1 MQIIGIVEENNLEPK
16 KKEYDKQQNGRV
28 SEDNCTLLPRNS
40 TERKKNTKDEY

>member
-1 MQIIGIVEENNLEPK
+1 MGIVEEKNLEP

-40 TERKKNTKDEY
+40 TEKKKYTKDEY